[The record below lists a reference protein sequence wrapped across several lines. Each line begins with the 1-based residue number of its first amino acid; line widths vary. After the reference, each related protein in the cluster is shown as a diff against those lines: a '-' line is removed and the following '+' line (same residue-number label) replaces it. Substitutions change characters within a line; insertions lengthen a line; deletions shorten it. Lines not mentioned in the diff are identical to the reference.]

1 MIRMQEL
8 VHEAMSVGALGFATS
23 RTLVQRRGDG
33 EFIPSCDA
41 DSEELVGIAATV
53 GKTGRGVLQMIPN
66 LDTKD
71 YVRDVNLLISMAKAS
86 GRPVTYSL
94 AQWSGDPKGWRT
106 TLDIM
111 GESNDKDG
119 TALTA
124 KVFPR
129 PLGVIGGPNTSVNPF
144 SLRSAERRV
153 GNTSVTTCKF
163 RCTMKTSKKN
173 Q

>member
-23 RTLVQRRGDG
+23 RTLVHRRGDG
-33 EFIPSCDA
+33 EFIPSFDA

-71 YVRDVNLLISMAKAS
+71 YDRDVNLLISMAKAS
-86 GRPVTYSL
+86 GSPVTYSL
-94 AQWSGDPKGWRT
+94 AQWSGDPKGWRQ

-111 GESNDKDG
+111 GESNAKAG
-119 TALTA
+119 TDLNTSA
-124 KVFPR
+124 FPR
-129 PLGVIGGPNTSVNPF
+129 PRGVNGGAN
-144 SLRSAERRV
+144 
-153 GNTSVTTCKF
+153 K
-163 RCTMKTSKKN
+163 
-173 Q
+173 